1 MYDDQP
7 NYRDTQRRAAQA
19 AKRQQARVR
28 IGLFLANVF
37 LFVVFLFISLGISA
51 GRSSDSSAF
60 VIGMLLVIVGWF
72 TSLFL
77 HGASVW
83 MQSERGLR
91 GMQQRAM
98 AREIARFNL
107 DQDDDD
113 IPAWDGKAKRR
124 TRLTED
130 GELLDIIEDHIS
142 PDEKMRHYS
151 ED

>member
-1 MYDDQP
+1 MYDNQP
-7 NYRDTQRRAAQA
+7 NYREIQRRAAQT
-19 AKRQQARVR
+19 AKKQQARVR
-28 IGLFLANVF
+28 VGLFLANIF

-51 GRSSDSSAF
+51 GRGSDSSAF

-98 AREIARFNL
+98 AREFAHFNL
-107 DQDDDD
+107 DQDDDTPD
-113 IPAWDGKAKRR
+113 WDEKAKRR

-130 GELLDIIEDHIS
+130 GELLDNFD
-142 PDEKMRHYS
+142 DEVVYRKEMR
-151 ED
+151 

>member
-7 NYRDTQRRAAQA
+7 NYWDMQRRAAQA
-19 AKRQQARVR
+19 AKKQQARVR
-28 IGLFLANVF
+28 IGLFLAHIF

-51 GRSSDSSAF
+51 GRSSDSGAF

-83 MQSERGLR
+83 MQSERGER

-107 DQDDDD
+107 DQDNDE
-113 IPAWDGKAKRR
+113 IPVWNEKAKRR

-130 GELLDIIEDHIS
+130 GELLDIV
-142 PDEKMRHYS
+142 DEQADDLPIKRALR
-151 ED
+151 

>member
-7 NYRDTQRRAAQA
+7 NYREIQRRAAHA
-19 AKRQQARVR
+19 AKKQQARVR
-28 IGLFLANVF
+28 VGLFLANIF

-51 GRSSDSSAF
+51 GRGSDSSAF

-91 GMQQRAM
+91 GMQQRVM

-113 IPAWDGKAKRR
+113 IPAWDEKAKRR

-130 GELLDIIEDHIS
+130 GELLDNFD
-142 PDEKMRHYS
+142 DEVVYRKEIR
-151 ED
+151 